1 MVTVC
6 AVLDPQELD
15 RVEAAGVGHFETLP
29 AGSLRQALRT
39 VRRRPVDALIV
50 SVQAC
55 RDELP
60 VVARFTTE
68 FPAISTVVLVSQHG
82 SAVCQTLLQL
92 GASGV
97 RLVADCTARDG
108 WHQLRR
114 LVARPASPA
123 EADIITGLRPALVG
137 ATGDMRA
144 FLESLARLAPSAP
157 TVRSLERHLRVC
169 PSTLIARFRRAR
181 LPSPKA
187 YLAGMRRL
195 HAAHLFATPGLSVGD
210 VAHLLHATAQTLTK
224 HVKLTL
230 GLTTREFRRRVP
242 FAVALAD
249 YVELLIAPYRETLR
263 TFCPLNAGLGDQG
276 SERASRFPGGVIN
289 PLRPGSP
296 AVPESVARG

>member
-6 AVLDPQELD
+6 AVLDPQERD
-15 RVEAAGVGHFETLP
+15 RVVAAGVGYFETLH

-39 VRRRPVDALIV
+39 ARRQPVDALIV

-55 RDELP
+55 SDELP
-60 VVARFTTE
+60 VVARFRTE

-92 GASGV
+92 GAIGV
-97 RLVADCTARDG
+97 RLAADCTVRDG

-123 EADIITGLRPALVG
+123 EAEIITGLRPALVD

-144 FLESLARLAPSAP
+144 FLESLARLAPVAR
-157 TVRSLERHLRVC
+157 TVRRLECHLRVD

-181 LPSPKA
+181 LPSPKL

-195 HAAHLFATPGLSVGD
+195 HAAYLFANPGLSVGD
-210 VAHLLHATAQTLTK
+210 VAHQLNASAQTLTK
-224 HVKLTL
+224 HLKLTL

-263 TFCPLNAGLGDQG
+263 TFCPLNAGCGTKDPNVP
-276 SERASRFPGGVIN
+276 RVSREG
-289 PLRPGSP
+289 
-296 AVPESVARG
+296 